1 MLVDGY
7 NGKLLL
13 LGVMVFWYFLSFLY
27 KKIPKMAFRTP
38 VIKNS
43 CGRLS
48 SKIVKMMIE
57 NTAEPTMKMALKM
70 LFAPTTRERWLTGA

>member
-48 SKIVKMMIE
+48 SKLSK
-57 NTAEPTMKMALKM
+57 
-70 LFAPTTRERWLTGA
+70 